1 MKQNIKRIW
10 LALCMAVCLFALS
23 GCSMGGAE
31 EEIDPSIQM
40 AMQQGAQQYLE
51 LFNTMT
57 DDADLES
64 AIATSQ
70 KNKDTVMESA
80 FNSWLSVKDDLG
92 AFVSAGTAAVS
103 DLSLIHI

>member
-40 AMQQGAQQYLE
+40 AMQHHDG
-51 LFNTMT
+51 
-57 DDADLES
+57 
-64 AIATSQ
+64 
-70 KNKDTVMESA
+70 
-80 FNSWLSVKDDLG
+80 
-92 AFVSAGTAAVS
+92 
-103 DLSLIHI
+103 